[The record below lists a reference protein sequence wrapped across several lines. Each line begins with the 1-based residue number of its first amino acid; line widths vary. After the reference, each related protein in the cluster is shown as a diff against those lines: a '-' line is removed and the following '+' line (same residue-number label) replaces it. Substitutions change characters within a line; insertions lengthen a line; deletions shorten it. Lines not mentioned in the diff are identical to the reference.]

1 MSKYNLEVD
10 YKAPTPVYE
19 QIKQA
24 IKLKI
29 IGGGI
34 AVDEKLESVR
44 GLAKELKVN
53 QNTIIKS
60 YYQLE
65 VEGFVYSRPGLGYFV
80 KEQTDKSSNESKKL
94 LASAADEYIRKITDL
109 GYSLDQGIGELESRK
124 HDKGEKPC

>member
-1 MSKYNLEVD
+1 MSTYNLEVD

-24 IKLKI
+24 IKLMI
-29 IGGGI
+29 IGRQLKP
-34 AVDEKLESVR
+34 DEKLASVR
-44 GLAKELKVN
+44 GFAKELKVN

-65 VEGFVYSRPGLGYFV
+65 VEGYVYARPGLGYFV
-80 KEQTDKSSNESKKL
+80 KEQTERSDDESKKL
-94 LASAADEYIRKITDL
+94 LAIAADDYIRKITDL

-124 HDKGEKPC
+124 HNKGD